1 MTLEPVTPEPGTRPR
16 LTHLDASGAARM
28 VDVTAKDVTARTATA
43 SGRVDLSAEVVAL
56 LRGEGVPKGDALAV
70 ARVAGIMG
78 AKRTPD
84 LVPLCHPL
92 ALSGVTVDL
101 TVDDAGVAVSA
112 TVRTADRTGVEME
125 ALTAVMVA
133 CLTVIDMCK
142 AVDKR
147 AVVTDVRVD
156 GKTGG
161 KSGPWT
167 R

>member
-1 MTLEPVTPEPGTRPR
+1 MSSQPNR
-16 LTHLDASGAARM
+16 LTHVGPDGAARM

-43 SGRVDLSAEVVAL
+43 SGRVLLNAEVVAL

-84 LVPLCHPL
+84 LVPLCHPV
-92 ALSGVTVDL
+92 ALSGVEVALEVT
-101 TVDDAGVAVSA
+101 DAGVAVRA
-112 TVRTADRTGVEME
+112 TARSADRTGVEME
-125 ALTAVMVA
+125 ALTAVAVA
-133 CLTVIDMCK
+133 CLTLVDMCK

-147 AVVTDVRVD
+147 AVVTDVQVES
-156 GKTGG
+156 KTGG
-161 KSGPWT
+161 RSGQWT

>member
-1 MTLEPVTPEPGTRPR
+1 MSR
-16 LTHLDASGAARM
+16 LTHLADDGSARM
-28 VDVTAKDVTARTATA
+28 VDVTGKEVTARTATA
-43 SGRVDLSAEVVAL
+43 TGRVDLSAEVVAL

-84 LVPLCHPL
+84 LVPLCHPV

-101 TVDDAGVAVSA
+101 EVDDGGVAVSTTA
-112 TVRTADRTGVEME
+112 RSADRTGVEME
-125 ALTAVMVA
+125 ALTAVCVA
-133 CLTVIDMCK
+133 CLTLVDMCK

-147 AVVTDVRVD
+147 AVIGSVRVET
-156 GKTGG
+156 KTGG
-161 KSGPWT
+161 RSGTWT